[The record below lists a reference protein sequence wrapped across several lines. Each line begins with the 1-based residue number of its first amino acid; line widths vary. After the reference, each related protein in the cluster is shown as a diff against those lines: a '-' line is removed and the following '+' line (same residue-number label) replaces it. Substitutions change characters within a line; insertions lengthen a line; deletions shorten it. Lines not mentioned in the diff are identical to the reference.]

1 MKRDSSIVLV
11 AAILFCAGA
20 VAAPLAAQQQASASP
35 GRDILTRSKSA
46 GFFLGGGLDGD
57 GIADSN
63 DNSTESGGGASLV
76 IGYGFS
82 PRWSLYSEFSGATM
96 NAADGFGTYSLA
108 HFDLGTRIHFRTGP
122 NVVVPF
128 LQFAVSGRAISAD
141 VDGTT
146 VTGSGAGFT
155 FGAGLNAHFTPAV
168 AFSTAVT
175 WTAGDFDKFQV
186 GSQVV
191 STNASV
197 NATSARIHLGIVWF
211 AQ

>member
-1 MKRDSSIVLV
+1 M
-11 AAILFCAGA
+11 
-20 VAAPLAAQQQASASP
+20 
-35 GRDILTRSKSA
+35 
-46 GFFLGGGLDGD
+46 LGGEDVLQL
-57 GIADSN
+57 GIL
-63 DNSTESGGGASLV
+63 E
-76 IGYGFS
+76 
-82 PRWSLYSEFSGATM
+82 
-96 NAADGFGTYSLA
+96 
-108 HFDLGTRIHFRTGP
+108 
-122 NVVVPF
+122 
-128 LQFAVSGRAISAD
+128 QFAVSGRALSAD

-175 WTAGDFDKFQV
+175 WTAGNFSKFQV

-197 NATSARIHLGIVWF
+197 NATSARVHLGIVWF